1 MIYKLRLSGLFC
13 GFMLLSLSPSLYS
26 CAPGNEGAVSDEQ
39 FFGFSNKKRDS
50 YVLDFSKATEI
61 SVVGASPVAPAATVS
76 CTVAEGDELKV
87 GAISQLNASMTG
99 LKGIIDFKAKSSG
112 IFDFGQNRNKGESS
126 GSSDIQQRDKA
137 EPCSKD
143 LLTQLVAKS
152 RDGLLQVPTTT
163 YLIAE
168 EDPNSPSERS
178 LPDGLEGEDGA
189 QENVCGLSFPMQ
201 KGTWTT
207 VRGGVFGAPRSYP
220 GGHSGHDFAPLGGKH
235 ASIFAV
241 AAGVTFDVGWNYSY
255 GNRIKIRHSDCDQRF
270 AFVTH
275 YAHNSTNVMAAN
287 RLRVLGRQ
295 LIAKAGD
302 TGSASRG
309 VHLHFDLINVANGGF
324 QYVNPLTYMTK
335 GYPE

>member
-1 MIYKLRLSGLFC
+1 MSYRLRFRGLCSGFI
-13 GFMLLSLSPSLYS
+13 LLSASSSLYS
-26 CAPGNEGAVSDEQ
+26 CAPGNDGGISDEQ
-39 FFGFSNKKRDS
+39 YFGFSNGKRDS
-50 YVLDFSKATEI
+50 YVLKFSKTAAI
-61 SVVGASPVAPAATVS
+61 SIVDPSPDAPEASVS

-99 LKGIIDFKAKSSG
+99 LKGIIDFKAKSGG
-112 IFDFGQNRNKGESS
+112 IFDFGQSISRGDSS
-126 GSSDIQQRDKA
+126 NGSETQQLSKV

-143 LLTQLVAKS
+143 LLAQLAAKS
-152 RDGLLQVPTTT
+152 REGLLQAVTTS

-168 EDPNSPSERS
+168 KDPNSPSERS
-178 LPDGLEGEDGA
+178 LPEDLEGGDGSK
-189 QENVCGLSFPMQ
+189 ETVCGIAFPMQ

-207 VRGGVFGAPRSYP
+207 VSGGRFGAPRSYA

-241 AAGVTFDVGWNYSY
+241 AAGVTFDVGWHNAY
-255 GNRIKIRHSDCDQRF
+255 GNRIKIRHSDCNQRF
-270 AFVTH
+270 AFVSH
-275 YAHNSTNVMAAN
+275 FAHNSSNVIAAN
-287 RLRVLGRQ
+287 RLRVVGGQ

-302 TGSASRG
+302 TGSVSRG

-324 QYVNPLTYMTK
+324 EYVNPLTYMTR